1 MQKYYLRQTPVEY
14 SCGDLDS
21 GTVLFNTI
29 LWNIFSI
36 VNIWYIYECEKYF

>member
-1 MQKYYLRQTPVEY
+1 MQKYYLRQTPVEH

-21 GTVLFNTI
+21 GTVLFNTR

-36 VNIWYIYECEKYF
+36 VNMRHIYKCEKYF